1 MRNGSSLYLYPRTQ
15 DLYKKNPGLVAKLV
29 HVGVDWLKGTCRKYM
44 RETPWEQTLVVQVRV
59 IGDSAPPIPI
69 AEFFTVIT
77 TKLQQMNKSAAG
89 PDGRDVC
96 HPATQV
102 VLRLLFILHMVGRQP
117 SSWGMNRTTLLPK
130 DCKDLYLVT
139 NFSPITI
146 CSILSQVL
154 GELLIQRSAKWSCS
168 QPDRMASKASLMS
181 SMTATRAGCLYF
193 SVEARL
199 RSAHY

>member
-1 MRNGSSLYLYPRTQ
+1 MY
-15 DLYKKNPGLVAKLV
+15 
-29 HVGVDWLKGTCRKYM
+29 
-44 RETPWEQTLVVQVRV
+44 ETLWDHTLVVQLRV
-59 IGDSAPPIPI
+59 MGDSAPPIPI

-77 TKLQQMNKSAAG
+77 KNVNKRISQMKRSAAG
-89 PDGRDVC
+89 LDGITSRDVS

-102 VLRLLFILHMVGRQP
+102 VLQLLFNLHMVGRQP